1 MSLIP
6 DEHKE
11 HLKEEL
17 NEKLE
22 NPVKIVMFTQTVE
35 CQFCLQTRQLI
46 NEVAA
51 LNDKIKVEIYDFV
64 ADAEKA
70 KQYGIDK
77 VPALIV
83 MGEEDYGIRFYG
95 LPFGYELQTLLEAI
109 ITVSRRKTDLSEE
122 TKNKLREIKTSV
134 HIQVFVTLTC
144 PYCPIVASIAHK
156 FAIENDLIR
165 ADVIDSG
172 EFPHL
177 AQKYAVMGVPK
188 TVINEKVDFMGPVT
202 EEMFVQQVLLAT
214 GQMPEYI
221 R

>member
-17 NEKLE
+17 DEKLE
-22 NPVKIVMFTQTVE
+22 NPVKIVMFTQAVE

-83 MGEEDYGIRFYG
+83 MGEKDYGIRFYG

-109 ITVSRRKTDLSEE
+109 INVSRRKTDLSEE

-202 EEMFVQQVLLAT
+202 EEMFMQQVLLAT

>member
-22 NPVKIVMFTQTVE
+22 NPVKIVMFTQAVE

-83 MGEEDYGIRFYG
+83 MGEKDYGIRFYG

-109 ITVSRRKTDLSEE
+109 INVSRRKTDLSEE

-202 EEMFVQQVLLAT
+202 EEMFIQQVLLAT

>member
-22 NPVKIVMFTQTVE
+22 NPVKIVMFTQAVE

-83 MGEEDYGIRFYG
+83 MGEKDYGIRFYG

-109 ITVSRRKTDLSEE
+109 INVSRRKTDLSEE
-122 TKNKLREIKTSV
+122 TKNKLREIKTPV

>member
-22 NPVKIVMFTQTVE
+22 NPVKIVMFTQAVE

-83 MGEEDYGIRFYG
+83 MGEKDYGIRFYG

-109 ITVSRRKTDLSEE
+109 INVSRRKTDLSEE
-122 TKNKLREIKTSV
+122 TKNKLREIKTPV

-172 EFPHL
+172 EFPHV

-202 EEMFVQQVLLAT
+202 EEMFIQQVLLAT